1 MKTKLAHDGKQAEM
15 NTVNTN
21 DGEMVRVDRRQAL
34 KLFGFG
40 LTSVGGLIALAGC
53 SKGGEQAAAPAPA
66 AAAPPATGGL
76 CQFRVPVDEAAK
88 QMRRNL
94 QYREKSDDPN
104 KHCSLCSQFEQGKYG
119 DCGGCKLFA
128 GGVSP
133 GGVCLSFAPLGKP
146 AVPGA
151 AAAPAPGK
159 QG

>member
-1 MKTKLAHDGKQAEM
+1 M
-15 NTVNTN
+15 NTVNMN
-21 DGEMVRVDRRQAL
+21 DSEMKRVGRRQAL

-53 SKGGEQAAAPAPA
+53 SKGAEQAAAPTPAP
-66 AAAPPATGGL
+66 AAPPAAGGL
-76 CQFRVPVDEAAK
+76 CQFKVPVDEAAK

-104 KHCSLCSQFEQGKYG
+104 KHCSICSQFELGKYG

-146 AVPGA
+146 GAPA
-151 AAAPAPGK
+151 AAPPPAPGK
-159 QG
+159 PG